1 MRESNDQERDPLTG
15 SIIGA
20 AIEVHSLLGPGLL
33 ESVYEAC
40 LTWELRARNI
50 EVEEQV
56 PVPVLYKG
64 LKIGLAYR
72 LDLVVERSVIVE
84 VKAVDRLHPLTDA
97 QVLTYLR
104 LTGLSTGLILNFNVG
119 LMRDGVRRLVI

>member
-1 MRESNDQERDPLTG
+1 MRESSDQERDPITG

-56 PVPVLYKG
+56 AVPVLYKG

-72 LDLVVERSVIVE
+72 LDLVVERTVIVE
-84 VKAVDRLHPLTDA
+84 VKAVDRLHSLTDA

-104 LTGLSTGLILNFNVG
+104 LMGLRTGLILNFSVG

>member
-1 MRESNDQERDPLTG
+1 MRESSDQERDPITG

-20 AIEVHSLLGPGLL
+20 AIEVHSHLGSGLL

-50 EVEEQV
+50 EVEVQV
-56 PVPVLYKG
+56 AVPVLYKG

-72 LDLVVERSVIVE
+72 LDLVVARTVIVE

-104 LTGLSTGLILNFNVG
+104 LMGLRTGLVLNFNVG